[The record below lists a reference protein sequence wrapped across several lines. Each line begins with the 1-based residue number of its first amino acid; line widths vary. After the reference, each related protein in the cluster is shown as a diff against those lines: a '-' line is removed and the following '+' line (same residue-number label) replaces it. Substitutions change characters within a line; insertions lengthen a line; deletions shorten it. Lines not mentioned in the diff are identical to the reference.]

1 MILAAL
7 DDLMFTSR
15 IRAAAQGVG
24 TDVRFAK
31 TAADTVAL
39 ARQEKPA
46 LVLVDLNARGL
57 DALALL
63 TELKADPA
71 LVGLRV
77 IGFVSHVQTDVIAA
91 ARAAGID
98 EVMARSAFASRLPAL
113 LRNGL

>member
-24 TDVRFAK
+24 ADVRFGRT
-31 TAADTVAL
+31 TAEVVAL
-39 ARQEKPA
+39 ARQAGPA
-46 LVLVDLNARGL
+46 LLLLDLNARGL
-57 DALALL
+57 DPMAVLAQLKSDP
-63 TELKADPA
+63 ELA
-71 LVGLRV
+71 GIRV
-77 IGFVSHVQTDVIAA
+77 VGFVSHVQADTIAA

-98 EVMARSAFASRLPAL
+98 EVMARSAFVSRLPDL